1 MKNLIS
7 LNWRSKLE
15 GMENVNFLNDDYYIY
30 RNEKVEPHT
39 GPFKMDMTICGICLK
54 GESKGRV
61 DMIPFE
67 IKAPAISIVL
77 PGQIIEHEYCSDDFE
92 GIYILMSER
101 FNESL
106 NLPDRFSNFLSVR
119 NKPVVPLT
127 DKQLD
132 AMLTYCKMVQSVI
145 KVTDNPN
152 RMEIIRHL
160 TIAFFYGLGYY
171 FHKLPDGVKETRS
184 EVLMRN
190 FLKQVQAFHK
200 QERKVEFYAD
210 KLCLSPKYLGTL
222 IRQISNQTVM
232 DWIEQ
237 SVILEAKVMLKH
249 SNLLVYEISDEL
261 NFANPSFFSKF
272 FKRLTGMSPQEYQ
285 KKT

>member
-101 FNESL
+101 FNEGL

-119 NKPVVPLT
+119 NKPVVSLT

-132 AMLTYCKMVQSVI
+132 AMLTYCKMVQNVI

-171 FHKLPDGVKETRS
+171 FYKLPDGVKETRS

-210 KLCLSPKYLGTL
+210 RLCLSPKYL
-222 IRQISNQTVM
+222 SQTIKSCSGKTAGE
-232 DWIEQ
+232 WIDEY
-237 SVILEAKVMLKH
+237 VALEAKA
-249 SNLLVYEISDEL
+249 LLRSTNMTIQQIGDEL
-261 NFANPSFFSKF
+261 NFPSQSFFGKY
-272 FKRLTGMSPQEYQ
+272 FKRLTGMSPKAYRE
-285 KKT
+285 

>member
-1 MKNLIS
+1 
-7 LNWRSKLE
+7 
-15 GMENVNFLNDDYYIY
+15 
-30 RNEKVEPHT
+30 
-39 GPFKMDMTICGICLK
+39 
-54 GESKGRV
+54 
-61 DMIPFE
+61 
-67 IKAPAISIVL
+67 
-77 PGQIIEHEYCSDDFE
+77 
-92 GIYILMSER
+92 MSER

-210 KLCLSPKYLGTL
+210 KLCLSPKYL
-222 IRQISNQTVM
+222 SQTIKSCSGKTAGE
-232 DWIEQ
+232 WIDEY
-237 SVILEAKVMLKH
+237 VVLEAKA
-249 SNLLVYEISDEL
+249 LLRSTNMTIQQIGDEL
-261 NFANPSFFSKF
+261 NFPSQSFFGKY
-272 FKRLTGMSPQEYQ
+272 FKRLTGTSPKAHRE
-285 KKT
+285 

>member
-101 FNESL
+101 FNE
-106 NLPDRFSNFLSVR
+106 
-119 NKPVVPLT
+119 
-127 DKQLD
+127 
-132 AMLTYCKMVQSVI
+132 A
-145 KVTDNPN
+145 
-152 RMEIIRHL
+152 
-160 TIAFFYGLGYY
+160 
-171 FHKLPDGVKETRS
+171 
-184 EVLMRN
+184 
-190 FLKQVQAFHK
+190 
-200 QERKVEFYAD
+200 
-210 KLCLSPKYLGTL
+210 
-222 IRQISNQTVM
+222 
-232 DWIEQ
+232 
-237 SVILEAKVMLKH
+237 
-249 SNLLVYEISDEL
+249 
-261 NFANPSFFSKF
+261 
-272 FKRLTGMSPQEYQ
+272 
-285 KKT
+285 

>member
-127 DKQLD
+127 
-132 AMLTYCKMVQSVI
+132 
-145 KVTDNPN
+145 
-152 RMEIIRHL
+152 
-160 TIAFFYGLGYY
+160 AFR
-171 FHKLPDGVKETRS
+171 P
-184 EVLMRN
+184 
-190 FLKQVQAFHK
+190 
-200 QERKVEFYAD
+200 
-210 KLCLSPKYLGTL
+210 
-222 IRQISNQTVM
+222 
-232 DWIEQ
+232 
-237 SVILEAKVMLKH
+237 
-249 SNLLVYEISDEL
+249 
-261 NFANPSFFSKF
+261 
-272 FKRLTGMSPQEYQ
+272 
-285 KKT
+285 

>member
-1 MKNLIS
+1 
-7 LNWRSKLE
+7 
-15 GMENVNFLNDDYYIY
+15 
-30 RNEKVEPHT
+30 
-39 GPFKMDMTICGICLK
+39 
-54 GESKGRV
+54 
-61 DMIPFE
+61 MIPFE

-119 NKPVVPLT
+119 NKPVIPLT

-171 FHKLPDGVKETRS
+171 FHKLPDGTKETRS

-210 KLCLSPKYLGTL
+210 RLCLSPKYL
-222 IRQISNQTVM
+222 SQTIKSYSGKTAGE
-232 DWIEQ
+232 WIDEY
-237 SVILEAKVMLKH
+237 VVLEAKV
-249 SNLLVYEISDEL
+249 LLRSTNMTIQQIGDEL
-261 NFANPSFFSKF
+261 NFPSQSFFGKY
-272 FKRLTGMSPQEYQ
+272 FKRLTGMSPKAYRE
-285 KKT
+285 